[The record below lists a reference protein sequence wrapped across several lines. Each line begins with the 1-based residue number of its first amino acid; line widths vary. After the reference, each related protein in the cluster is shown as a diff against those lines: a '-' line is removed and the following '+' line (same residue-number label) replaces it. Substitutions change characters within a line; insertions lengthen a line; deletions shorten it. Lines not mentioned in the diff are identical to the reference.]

1 MFDFGEVEKSN
12 HKTRLDTVILKMGF
26 VSSRQRAIG
35 EILSGNVFVNN
46 KKIVKAGFIVKEGS
60 NIKIRKKKFE
70 WVSRGGLK
78 LFNALEK
85 FDLTFKNKICLD
97 IGSSTGGFSDVLLSK
112 GVSRIFCVDVGY
124 GQLDWKIR
132 NNNRVRVLEKTNA
145 RYLNN
150 DQVNEKIDLLV
161 CDVSFISIKKII
173 PNCLKLMNHIFD
185 LVILIKPQF
194 EAEKKFISKGGIIR
208 DDKIHLKVCKDLK
221 KWFSDTMNLKVA
233 NFAESSILG
242 QKGNKEFFI
251 HLKNNNL

>member
-60 NIKIRKKKFE
+60 NIKIRKKKFD

-85 FDLTFKNKICLD
+85 FDITFKNKICLD

-112 GVSRIFCVDVGY
+112 GVSRIFCVEIIKAIV
-124 GQLDWKIR
+124 
-132 NNNRVRVLEKTNA
+132 
-145 RYLNN
+145 
-150 DQVNEKIDLLV
+150 DLPFV
-161 CDVSFISIKKII
+161 PVI
-173 PNCLKLMNHIFD
+173 PNIDWLALLM
-185 LVILIKPQF
+185 
-194 EAEKKFISKGGIIR
+194 S
-208 DDKIHLKVCKDLK
+208 
-221 KWFSDTMNLKVA
+221 
-233 NFAESSILG
+233 
-242 QKGNKEFFI
+242 
-251 HLKNNNL
+251 